1 MSQQSGPPGRP
12 GLYRARHA
20 ALAGCGLLA
29 IAAIGAAL
37 LAPILTY
44 PFGRDQ
50 GVFAAAA
57 DIIERGGVPY
67 RDIWDVKPPGIFYL
81 YQASFAI
88 FGRSVL
94 APRIVDLIW
103 TLATAVCLWS
113 VGRRLLSPGAAA
125 AGALFFLL
133 RYVTGNSFWNTA
145 QPDGFASLPLVLAVA
160 ALVGAEQRRSN
171 LLALICGA
179 SIALAVL
186 LKPTLGI
193 VLMLPVLALV
203 ADRQEGPLPRL
214 LRFASY
220 LLGCLLVLA
229 FVAALL
235 WRAGALKDTLE
246 VLFLWNAE
254 YSRLRVSLPLASS
267 PLYQT
272 ALFLI
277 GGRHHWLLFP
287 VGLLALVGAADL
299 AFRPNAGRIR
309 WLLPTWAL
317 VIMASVWLQG
327 KYYTYH
333 WLPVLPPLALL
344 AGHGLAAT
352 GRLLHRACPRP
363 AARALSALGL
373 AAVLALLGA
382 AYWKSLRLP
391 ISTLLGRTPRSALL
405 ARWDRYGD
413 VSLSADRDVAAYLGS
428 HTEPADTVF
437 VWGFEPLIYF
447 LADRAPASRFLYTVP
462 LVTAWSPTEWRAE
475 FVRDLEEKRT
485 PFIVVAH
492 NDVLPW
498 MTGRRDDS
506 AAHVQSFGEFQGLLD
521 RRYRKVQRIEDFD
534 IYERRDRQSD
544 R

>member
-1 MSQQSGPPGRP
+1 M
-12 GLYRARHA
+12 L
-20 ALAGCGLLA
+20 
-29 IAAIGAAL
+29 
-37 LAPILTY
+37 
-44 PFGRDQ
+44 FGHS
-50 GVFAAAA
+50 A
-57 DIIERGGVPY
+57 
-67 RDIWDVKPPGIFYL
+67 
-81 YQASFAI
+81 
-88 FGRSVL
+88 L
-94 APRIVDLIW
+94 APRVLDLMW
-103 TLATAVCLWS
+103 TLAAAVCLS
-113 VGRRLLSPGAAA
+113 LVGRRLLSPGAAV

-133 RYVTGNSFWNTA
+133 RYVSGNSFWNTA
-145 QPDGFASLPLVLAVA
+145 QPDGFAS
-160 ALVGAEQRRSN
+160 
-171 LLALICGA
+171 
-179 SIALAVL
+179 
-186 LKPTLGI
+186 
-193 VLMLPVLALV
+193 
-203 ADRQEGPLPRL
+203 
-214 LRFASY
+214 Y

-229 FVAALL
+229 LVAALL
-235 WRAGALKDTLE
+235 WRAGALKDTVE

-254 YSRLRVSLPLASS
+254 YSRLRVPLAGGL
-267 PLYQT
+267 LYQT
-272 ALFLI
+272 ALFLV
-277 GGRHHWLLFP
+277 GGRRHWLLFP
-287 VGLLALVGAADL
+287 VGLLALAGAADL
-299 AFRPNAGRIR
+299 AFRPKAGRMR

-317 VIMASVWLQG
+317 VIMASVWVQG

-344 AGHGLAAT
+344 AGHGLSAI

-413 VSLSADRDVAAYLGS
+413 FSLSADRDVAAYLRS

-462 LVTAWSPTEWRAE
+462 LVTAWSPAEWRAE
-475 FVRDLEEKRT
+475 FVRDLEEKGP

-506 AAHVQSFGEFQGLLD
+506 AAQVHSFGEFRSLLEG
-521 RRYRKVQRIEDFD
+521 RYRKVQRIEDFD
-534 IYERRDRQSD
+534 IYEQRDRQSD

>member
-1 MSQQSGPPGRP
+1 MAQQPSPVTSKDAHRSRP
-12 GLYRARHA
+12 TVLTR
-20 ALAGCGLLA
+20 CSLLLVFTV
-29 IAAIGAAL
+29 GAAL
-37 LAPILTY
+37 LSPLLTY

-57 DIIERGGVPY
+57 DILARGGVPY

-81 YQASFAI
+81 YSASFSL
-88 FGRSVL
+88 FGRSVA
-94 APRIVDLIW
+94 APRMLDLIW
-103 TLATAVCLWS
+103 TLATAISIWS
-113 VGRRLLSPGAAA
+113 IGRRLLSPIAGA

-133 RYVTGNSFWNTA
+133 RYVAGNSFWNTT

-160 ALVGAEQRRSN
+160 ALIGAEQRRSN
-171 LLALICGA
+171 RLALISGALVALAILLKSTLGVFLALPLLAL
-179 SIALAVL
+179 LA
-186 LKPTLGI
+186 
-193 VLMLPVLALV
+193 
-203 ADRQEGPLPRL
+203 ADRERPRPRL
-214 LRFASY
+214 LRFVSY

-229 FVAALL
+229 FVAALI
-235 WRAGALKDTLE
+235 WRAGAFKDMIE
-246 VLFLWNAE
+246 VLFVWNAE
-254 YSRLRVSLPLASS
+254 YSRLRVPIPLASN

-272 ALFLI
+272 ARFLI
-277 GGRHHWLLFP
+277 GGRHWLMFP
-287 VGLLALVGAADL
+287 VGILALVGAADL
-299 AFRPNAGRIR
+299 AVRPASGRMR

-317 VIMASVWLQG
+317 VIMASVWVQG

-333 WLPVLPPLALL
+333 WLPVLPPHALL
-344 AGHGLAAT
+344 AGHGLVAT

-391 ISTLLGRTPRSALL
+391 ISTLLGQTPRSALL

-413 VSLSADRDVAAYLGS
+413 VSLSADRDVAAYLRS

-462 LVTAWSPTEWRAE
+462 LVTTWSPAGWRAE
-475 FVRDLEEKRT
+475 FVRDLEEKRP

-506 AAHVQSFGEFQGLLD
+506 AAQVQSFGEFQGLLD
-521 RRYRKVQRIEDFD
+521 TRYRTVQRIEDFD
-534 IYERRDRQSD
+534 IYEQRDRQSD